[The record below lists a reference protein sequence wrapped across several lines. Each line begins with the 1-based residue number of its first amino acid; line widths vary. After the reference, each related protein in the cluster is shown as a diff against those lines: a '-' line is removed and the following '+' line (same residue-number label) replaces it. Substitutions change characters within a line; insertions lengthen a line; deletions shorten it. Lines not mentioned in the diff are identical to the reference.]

1 MLVVRRASQL
11 SANDFRDL
19 LQRIELVLHKMREI
33 FRKNTAFP
41 KNAYLC
47 RPEKSNEMHLKQHIP
62 NAITCGNLVSGCL
75 SILFLTSNM
84 PVKAALMIFV
94 AGLFDFLDGF
104 AARLLK
110 AHSPIGADLDSLSD
124 VVSFGVAPGFIMYWL
139 MRHGTDVPNVALF
152 GIAMLPCVAFLL
164 PVFSAIRLAK
174 FNIDDTQTTTFRGIP
189 APGMAIF
196 IASLPLA
203 LAQADHLKDGALGYW
218 ACLGITIIFSFMMVS
233 RLRFFS
239 FKMKSATWKGN
250 EVRWIF
256 LIVAVVGLAIFKFL
270 ALPFVMMIYV
280 LLSVFFGEKME

>member
-1 MLVVRRASQL
+1 MS
-11 SANDFRDL
+11 
-19 LQRIELVLHKMREI
+19 I
-33 FRKNTAFP
+33 
-41 KNAYLC
+41 
-47 RPEKSNEMHLKQHIP
+47 KQHIP

-75 SILFLTSNM
+75 SILFLTHNM
-84 PVKAALMIFV
+84 PVKAAIMIFV

-104 AARLLK
+104 AARLLH

-139 MRHGTDVPNVALF
+139 MSRSFDLPQWCIAGINV
-152 GIAMLPCVAFLL
+152 LPCLAFLL

-174 FNIDDTQTTTFRGIP
+174 FNIDNTQKTTFRGIP

-203 LAQADHLKDGALGYW
+203 LSQVHHLKDGVLSYW
-218 ACLGITIIFSFMMVS
+218 ACLGITLIFSFMMVS

-239 FKMKSATWKGN
+239 FKMKSAKWNGN

-256 LIVAVVGLAIFKFL
+256 LLVTITSFVIFKWIS
-270 ALPFVMMIYV
+270 LPFVMMFYV
-280 LLSVFFGEKME
+280 LLSLFFAEKTE

>member
-1 MLVVRRASQL
+1 M
-11 SANDFRDL
+11 
-19 LQRIELVLHKMREI
+19 
-33 FRKNTAFP
+33 AF
-41 KNAYLC
+41 
-47 RPEKSNEMHLKQHIP
+47 KQHIP
-62 NAITCGNLVSGCL
+62 NAVTCGNLVSGCV
-75 SILFLTSNM
+75 SILFLSMGM

-94 AGLFDFLDGF
+94 AGLLDFLDGF
-104 AARLLK
+104 AARLLH

-139 MRHGTDVPNVALF
+139 MSHAQHPEVILLGLDL
-152 GIAMLPCVAFLL
+152 LPCLAFLL

-196 IASLPLA
+196 IASLPLMHS
-203 LAQADHLKDGALGYW
+203 QVGHLIDGSLGYW

-239 FKMKSATWKGN
+239 FKMKSVKWKGN

-256 LIVAVVGLAIFKFL
+256 LIIAVVGFAIFRFL
-270 ALPFVMMIYV
+270 ALPFVMMVYV
-280 LLSVFFGEKME
+280 LLSIFFGEKME

>member
-1 MLVVRRASQL
+1 MS
-11 SANDFRDL
+11 
-19 LQRIELVLHKMREI
+19 I
-33 FRKNTAFP
+33 
-41 KNAYLC
+41 
-47 RPEKSNEMHLKQHIP
+47 KQHIP

-75 SILFLTSNM
+75 SILFLTHNM
-84 PVKAALMIFV
+84 PVKAAIMIFV

-104 AARLLK
+104 AARLLH

-139 MRHGTDVPNVALF
+139 MSRSFDLPQWRIAGFNV
-152 GIAMLPCVAFLL
+152 LPCLAFLL

-174 FNIDDTQTTTFRGIP
+174 FNIDNTQKTTFRGIP

-203 LAQADHLKDGALGYW
+203 LSQVHHLKDGVLSYW
-218 ACLGITIIFSFMMVS
+218 ACLGITLIFSFMMVS

-239 FKMKSATWKGN
+239 FKMKSAKWNGN

-256 LIVAVVGLAIFKFL
+256 LLVTITSFVIFKWIS
-270 ALPFVMMIYV
+270 LPFVMMFYV
-280 LLSVFFGEKME
+280 LLSIFFAEKTE

>member
-1 MLVVRRASQL
+1 M
-11 SANDFRDL
+11 
-19 LQRIELVLHKMREI
+19 
-33 FRKNTAFP
+33 T
-41 KNAYLC
+41 
-47 RPEKSNEMHLKQHIP
+47 LKQHIP

-75 SILFLTSNM
+75 SILFLTSGM

-104 AARLLK
+104 AARLLH

-139 MRHGTDVPNVALF
+139 MSRAQHPEIILLGLDL
-152 GIAMLPCVAFLL
+152 LPCLAFLL

-174 FNIDDTQTTTFRGIP
+174 FNVDDTQTTTFRGIP

-203 LAQADHLKDGALGYW
+203 LSQVGHLTDGALGYW
-218 ACLGITIIFSFMMVS
+218 ACLGITLVFSFMMVS
-233 RLRFFS
+233 NLRFFS
-239 FKMKSATWKGN
+239 FKMKSAKWKGN

-256 LIVAVVGLAIFKFL
+256 LIVAIVSYAIFRWL
-270 ALPFVMMIYV
+270 ALPFVMMVYV
-280 LLSVFFGEKME
+280 LLSVLFGEKVN

>member
-1 MLVVRRASQL
+1 
-11 SANDFRDL
+11 
-19 LQRIELVLHKMREI
+19 
-33 FRKNTAFP
+33 
-41 KNAYLC
+41 
-47 RPEKSNEMHLKQHIP
+47 MHLKQHIP

-75 SILFLTSNM
+75 SILFLTHNM
-84 PVKAALMIFV
+84 PVKAAIMIFV

-104 AARLLK
+104 AARLLH

-139 MRHGTDVPNVALF
+139 MSRSFDLPQWRIAGFNV
-152 GIAMLPCVAFLL
+152 LPCLAFLL

-174 FNIDDTQTTTFRGIP
+174 FNIDNTQKTTFRGIP

-203 LAQADHLKDGALGYW
+203 LSQVHHLKDGVLSYW
-218 ACLGITIIFSFMMVS
+218 ACLGIALIFSFMMVS

-239 FKMKSATWKGN
+239 FKMKSAKWKGN

-256 LIVAVVGLAIFKFL
+256 LLVTITSFVIFKWIS
-270 ALPFVMMIYV
+270 LPFVMMFYV
-280 LLSVFFGEKME
+280 LLSIFFAEKTE